1 MYMCAWCL
9 WKPEEDMPDLLKL
22 ELQVVIIHHA
32 SARNQTWVFW
42 KNSQIK
48 DCGTTPWL
56 AFFLKENNKGL
67 FIYLVV
73 FLGVWGTAAN
83 KVLLIKATL
92 KIDSVPNLYP

>member
-1 MYMCAWCL
+1 MPVL
-9 WKPEEDMPDLLKL
+9 GIKPGSFGRIAKLKTVAPPPGL
-22 ELQVVIIHHA
+22 H
-32 SARNQTWVFW
+32 
-42 KNSQIK
+42 
-48 DCGTTPWL
+48 
-56 AFFLKENNKGL
+56 FFLKENKGL